1 MKKWIKQ
8 SIMLLLVTAFALQMF
23 GCGSKQEASSET
35 GTHLNIAIQPVP
47 GYVPLYVLRDKG
59 WLTDALKEDS
69 VDINFTEFESGPPE
83 NESFA
88 AGQQDI
94 GVMGNVPS
102 ISGIAAGQNR
112 SIIGISYNGE
122 QANATLVAKDSS
134 IQSIEDLKGKKVGL
148 VVGSIA
154 ENLLNTQLQSVG
166 LTEKDVEL
174 VNLSTG
180 EQATALTQGQVD
192 AVTTWEPSITKIQS
206 SGDTRILAD
215 GTGLFKGENTIVAD
229 ASYVKEHPQIVKT
242 FLEQYKKAAKEVKE
256 HPDEIAKTY
265 AKQFGVSEEE
275 FVSALSH
282 VEFPIAITEDDV
294 ADLQKTADFLYES
307 GTISQQL
314 QIKDYVSSHLI

>member
-1 MKKWIKQ
+1 
-8 SIMLLLVTAFALQMF
+8 MLLLVTAFALQMF

-47 GYVPLYVLRDKG
+47 GYVSLYVLRDKG
-59 WLTDALKEDS
+59 WLTDALKEDA
-69 VDINFTEFESGPPE
+69 VDINFTEFESEPPE
-83 NESFA
+83 NKSFA

-122 QANATLVAKDSS
+122 QA
-134 IQSIEDLKGKKVGL
+134 
-148 VVGSIA
+148 
-154 ENLLNTQLQSVG
+154 
-166 LTEKDVEL
+166 
-174 VNLSTG
+174 
-180 EQATALTQGQVD
+180 TALTQGQVD

-206 SGDTRILAD
+206 SGDTQILAD
-215 GTGLFKGENTIVAD
+215 GTDLFKGENTIVAD
-229 ASYVKEHPQIVKT
+229 ASYVKEHPHIVKT
-242 FLEQYKKAAKEVKE
+242 FLEQYEKAAKEVEE
-256 HPDEIAKTY
+256 HPKEIAKTY
-265 AKQFGVSEEE
+265 AKQFGVSEEK

-314 QIKDYVSSHLI
+314 QIKDSVVKP